1 MLDRVRSL
9 LSPYY
14 AYIMPSRRET
24 SARHD
29 ALYKMEE
36 EDIFN
41 ESESNHAILVI
52 PQHLTTLKINCAPT
66 VNVYINVN
74 ITSADTEGNN
84 GGNVYSGFCNVKV
97 IDSSDDNSNNER
109 LECGLILS
117 TLSEEIMKADENRA
131 REEMG
136 YVDMP
141 SNNVAVKQLMSSEAG
156 SNVVNNPCEQVYQ
169 CEICKQI
176 HYQISA
182 FRHLMEV
189 KREKPDEPTNNGVGF
204 LCPKCKKSFNSCE
217 KFEIHCLGHGNPDV
231 ECSICRTVFASKL
244 TLQNHIKIHL
254 RKHKCPYCTETYQ
267 KFKHFTAHLEEA
279 HFVWRTGLKKHK
291 EKHEFDGV
299 LAQEP
304 ESETTVSGSAEE
316 YSTAYEE
323 SKQDVDSET
332 FDAKCFRYFLL
343 NDPKGKECKKTKRC
357 NKCQKSFDRGRDLKY
372 HLIEHIL
379 RSSFR
384 KHPKDDS
391 WMLPLTCVICQSQTF
406 SRMAE
411 YKAHLREHAK
421 LTMYKCTSCAKTFS
435 YSSIL
440 SKRKRHG
447 ANQRF
452 QCDICLRKFNC
463 KKN

>member
-1 MLDRVRSL
+1 MGHVWL
-9 LSPYY
+9 
-14 AYIMPSRRET
+14 E
-24 SARHD
+24 
-29 ALYKMEE
+29 
-36 EDIFN
+36 
-41 ESESNHAILVI
+41 
-52 PQHLTTLKINCAPT
+52 
-66 VNVYINVN
+66 
-74 ITSADTEGNN
+74 
-84 GGNVYSGFCNVKV
+84 
-97 IDSSDDNSNNER
+97 ER

-343 NDPKGKECKKTKRC
+343 NDPKGKECKKTKMVGVTEHYSMPYDESKQDHDSVIAEATSNELFLLHAKKGEKCKTKRC